1 MYGKVMSLP
10 DDVMMDYY
18 ELVTDVPDKELAEM
32 GEALRTRAVNPM
44 EVKMRLA
51 REIVGQFH
59 SAEAAQAAEEE
70 FTRVFRRRELPEES
84 AQEVPL
90 QFRGQSSAEF
100 AIDLLVVEHCGLSRS
115 EVRRLIRQGAI
126 EVDGVPLKGTS
137 AVVGAGSTIRVGKRR
152 FLRIVDADKQSQP

>member
-1 MYGKVMSLP
+1 
-10 DDVMMDYY
+10 
-18 ELVTDVPDKELAEM
+18 
-32 GEALRTRAVNPM
+32 
-44 EVKMRLA
+44 MRLA

-84 AQEVPL
+84 AQEVLL

-126 EVDGVPLKGTS
+126 EVDGVPVNDPLDYPRVK
-137 AVVGAGSTIRVGKRR
+137 AGSIIKVGKRR
-152 FLRIVDADKQSQP
+152 FFRIVDADKQSQP

>member
-1 MYGKVMSLP
+1 
-10 DDVMMDYY
+10 
-18 ELVTDVPDKELAEM
+18 
-32 GEALRTRAVNPM
+32 M

-59 SAEAAQAAEEE
+59 SAEAAQAAEAE

-84 AQEVPL
+84 AQEVLL

-115 EVRRLIRQGAI
+115 EVTRLIRQGAI

-137 AVVGAGSTIRVGKRR
+137 AVVGPGSTIRVGKRR
-152 FLRIVDADKQSQP
+152 FFRIVDADKQSQP

>member
-1 MYGKVMSLP
+1 
-10 DDVMMDYY
+10 MMDYY
-18 ELVTDVPDKELAEM
+18 ELVTDVPDKELAEI
-32 GEALRTRAVNPM
+32 GEALQTRSLNPM

-59 SAEAAQAAEEE
+59 SAEAAQAAEDE

-84 AQEVPL
+84 AQEVLL

-137 AVVGAGSTIRVGKRR
+137 AVVGPGSTIRVGKRR
-152 FLRIVDADKQSQP
+152 FFRIVDADKQSQP